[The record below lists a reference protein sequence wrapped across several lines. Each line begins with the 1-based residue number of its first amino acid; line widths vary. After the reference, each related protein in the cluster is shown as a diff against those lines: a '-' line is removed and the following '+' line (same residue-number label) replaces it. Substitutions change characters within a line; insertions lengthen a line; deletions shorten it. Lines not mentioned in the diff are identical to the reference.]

1 MQKPLRQLTIKP
13 YQKTSKAHDRYC
25 AYVYIVAC
33 DIMRYIIYDIIDIVL
48 VQPPEDSG
56 WTGRMFVFFHYVA
69 PKCMNNS
76 YSIVIVIVTYI

>member
-56 WTGRMFVFFHYVA
+56 
-69 PKCMNNS
+69 
-76 YSIVIVIVTYI
+76 